1 MLFDTEHYYSQLGWP
16 KRNDVLNPSGSGPR
30 LYADLVE
37 RKIKNPLQ
45 RFDSSARFKTG
56 VLTADSSSRT
66 SDAPL
71 AIVCEF
77 STSPTPKTL
86 LELHRLAWNF
96 CHSPLLITFEPG
108 LVRAWNCCEKPPD
121 DFLFP
126 PDNLKLAEHQVGKG
140 RTSLAEQAAHTL
152 HWVNLIT
159 GDFLR
164 RKEADGYLKVER
176 RADRMLLDNLKFIR
190 NRLIEMKLPRDT
202 CHDLLARIIFVQFLC
217 ERKDSTGNA
226 ALGVTQFKELHQK
239 RKLSQSYQ
247 DFKGVLTNKD
257 DTYALFRYLNGHFN
271 GDLFPGKNLP
281 RLQREAAW
289 KKEMNEVQP
298 RHLAELVK
306 LLDGRL
312 QAENN
317 QLCLWRHYAFD
328 TIPLEFI
335 SSVYEE
341 FVTQRRESE
350 QENTTSKPTKKKE
363 GIVYTPG
370 HLVDFVLDRVLPW
383 GDKNWNLK
391 ILDPAAGSG
400 IFLVKA
406 FQRLMHR
413 WRLANDGKPMTPKI
427 PRRLLEKNLFG
438 VDIDPEAI
446 RVASFSLYLA
456 MLDELDPK
464 LYFERTTFPN
474 LYRRRLI
481 DSDFF
486 ENGHNGFKTN
496 PPESGKYDLIIGN
509 APWGEDIVKDVAA
522 AWAKENKWTVADKN
536 IGPLFLAKAL
546 TLTKKNGR
554 VAMLQPAGALLANS
568 NYAEFRNRLFHEIK
582 VESVYNFS
590 PIRWVLFE
598 KAVSPCALIVLQQDA
613 PDDSPFF
620 YCSPKPQHG
629 LADKYSIVIE
639 PHDGHWVYQQ
649 EALTNLDVWPGLI
662 WGGRRDLAVTKQ
674 LRSFRSLAFY
684 EQEKLLVSREGI
696 IRGSEDKKKPH
707 KWLLDRHILESDEPL
722 SKTTLS
728 LDAESLPPNK
738 DIRAERPRKPSLFK
752 LPQMIIKQS
761 WTKETGRFRSVLVT
775 AKRGSDGILC
785 TQSYISV
792 SGRGIEPN
800 ILESAALVFN
810 SKLAVYFLLLTS
822 RRFAFYRPEPLV
834 EDLVLTPLPEP
845 REGFISGINKLE
857 QVDSRVREAFRLD
870 DVEWC
875 LIEDLFDYT
884 MPDFQGDGDT
894 LGYLSTSRRL
904 NTESSRARSGMAEY
918 CRYFMNVLRAGFG
931 EDKNICATVF
941 HEANEEHLPVRLVA
955 IHLDCPGQGGVR
967 AVSLSNE
974 ALCQQLQDLADTA
987 RANGRN
993 PGANYQGRTL
1003 RIYSV
1008 VKMDGRKV
1016 QTVFLVKP
1024 DQQRFWTR
1032 SMALR
1037 DADAVAADIMT
1048 WRNATAETE
1057 LRSA

>member
-1 MLFDTEHYYSQLGWP
+1 
-16 KRNDVLNPSGSGPR
+16 
-30 LYADLVE
+30 
-37 RKIKNPLQ
+37 
-45 RFDSSARFKTG
+45 
-56 VLTADSSSRT
+56 
-66 SDAPL
+66 
-71 AIVCEF
+71 
-77 STSPTPKTL
+77 

-96 CHSPLLITFEPG
+96 CYAPLLITFEQG

-140 RTSLAEQAAHTL
+140 KASLAEQAAHTL

-164 RKEADGYLKVER
+164 RKEADGCLKVER

-190 NRLIEMKLPRDT
+190 NRLIEMKLPPDT

-226 ALGVTQFKELHQK
+226 ALGATQFKALHAK

-247 DFKGVLTNKD
+247 DFKEILTNKED
-257 DTYALFRYLNGHFN
+257 AYALFRYLNSHFN
-271 GDLFPGKNLP
+271 GDLFPGKSLP
-281 RLQREAAW
+281 RSQREAAW

-298 RHLAELVK
+298 KHLTELVK

-312 QAENN
+312 QAENS
-317 QLCLWRHYAFD
+317 QLCLWRHYSFD

-341 FVTQRRESE
+341 FVTKRREAE
-350 QENTTSKPTKKKE
+350 QENATPKPAKKKD
-363 GIVYTPG
+363 GVVYTPG

-391 ILDPAAGSG
+391 ILDPAAGTG

-413 WRLANDGKPMTPKI
+413 WRLANEGKPMTPKI

-464 LYFERTTFPN
+464 LYFQRTKFPN

-496 PPESGKYDLIIGN
+496 PSERGKYDLVIGN
-509 APWGEDIVKDVAA
+509 APWGEDIVKDAAA

-568 NYAEFRNRLFHEIK
+568 NYAEFRNRLFQEIK

-629 LADKYSIVIE
+629 LADKYSIAIE
-639 PHDGHWVYQQ
+639 PHDGHWVFQH
-649 EALTNLDVWPGLI
+649 EVLNNIEIWPALI
-662 WGGRRDLAVTKQ
+662 WGGRRDLALIK
-674 LRSFRSLAFY
+674 SMSSHPSLADH
-684 EQEKLLVSREGI
+684 EKSGLVVKREGI
-696 IRGSEDKKKPH
+696 IRGKIKYNDIED
-707 KWLLDRHILESDEPL
+707 RRILEADDFPPRTFLRLNLEQLPEN
-722 SKTTLS
+722 KNVYVHRRTK
-728 LDAESLPPNK
+728 LDAF
-738 DIRAERPRKPSLFK
+738 IT
-752 LPQMIIKQS
+752 PQLILKAS
-761 WTKETGRFRSVLVT
+761 WTKENGRFRAVVVDAPDNQNGAICS
-775 AKRGSDGILC
+775 
-785 TQSYISV
+785 QSYVSI
-792 SGRGIEPN
+792 SGRGLTREQF
-800 ILESAALVFN
+800 EAAALMFN
-810 SKLAVYFLLLTS
+810 SQLTTFLLLLTS

-834 EDLVLTPLPEP
+834 EDMMMLPLLAAQP
-845 REGFISGINKLE
+845 RLLEGLE
-857 QVDSRVREAFRLD
+857 NNFEEIDNRVRRLFQLED
-870 DVEWC
+870 AEWA
-875 LIEDLFDYT
+875 LVEDLCGFTLPDY
-884 MPDFQGDGDT
+884 QGDGST
-894 LGYLSTSRRL
+894 FGYRPTSRKL
-904 NTESSRARSGMAEY
+904 NKEVSRARPGMAEY
-918 CRYFMNVLRAGFG
+918 CRYFMDVLRAGFG
-931 EDKNICATVF
+931 EDKKICATVF
-941 HEANEEHLPVRLVA
+941 HEANKEHLPIRLVA
-955 IHLDCPGQGGVR
+955 IHLDSPGQEGVR
-967 AVSLSNE
+967 AESLSNE

-993 PGANYQGRTL
+993 AGANYQRRTL
-1003 RIYSV
+1003 RVYSV

-1024 DQQRFWTR
+1024 DQRRFWTR
-1032 SMALR
+1032 SIALR

-1048 WRNATAETE
+1048 WRNAAAETE
-1057 LRSA
+1057 SRSA